1 MRLSEIAKAGTN
13 IREFPE
19 LPENIRDEVMVV
31 PLSRQMLGESS
42 STGYVS
48 APQAKKE
55 SRGMSEKQKFGAL
68 SLNALLLELFPM
80 GFGVKR

>member
-1 MRLSEIAKAGTN
+1 MSKAGTN

-42 STGYVS
+42 SAGYVS
-48 APQAKKE
+48 APRAKRE
-55 SRGMSEKQKFGAL
+55 SRGMSEKQKLAAL
-68 SLNALLLELFPM
+68 TLNSLLLELFPM